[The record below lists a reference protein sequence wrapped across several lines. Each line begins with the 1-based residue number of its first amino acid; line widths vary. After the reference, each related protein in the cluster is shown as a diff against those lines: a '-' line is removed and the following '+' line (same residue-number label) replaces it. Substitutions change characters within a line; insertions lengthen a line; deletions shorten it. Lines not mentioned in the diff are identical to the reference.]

1 MLSVNPTNRPAA
13 EDLLKYNCPN
23 MDMMKTMVKSNSN
36 PDLLKTIKL
45 PNNMMELKNLL
56 PKKKYKNEK
65 ENNSQLNRDISM
77 ASNVGNVSNIQ
88 KQQNQHITNI

>member
-1 MLSVNPTNRPAA
+1 
-13 EDLLKYNCPN
+13 

-45 PNNMMELKNLL
+45 PNNMMELKHLL

-65 ENNSQLNRDISM
+65 ENNGLNRDISM